1 MTDKPSLLPA
11 NVSDLERDL
20 EIALAR
26 IEDVQIPIATLW
38 DPWKCPLEVLPFL
51 AWAVSV
57 DMWRTDWPEV
67 VKRRIVASSLSVHR
81 RKGTRAAVDQALSDL
96 GVTVDLVEWFQA
108 SPPAQRGTFDVTAWA
123 NENIT
128 SEPGYLNQ
136 ALYDQ
141 LRQAVDNAKNT
152 RSHYSFKVGAKF
164 GPNGVGVANAITGL
178 AALARRDAQS
188 VQDPLE
194 SRASIGAASSFGG
207 ANLSR
212 RDAEAK
218 INAAPKPSTFGVVG
232 CVRGAAVI
240 YRQMEATA

>member
-1 MTDKPSLLPA
+1 MTDKTSLLPP

-26 IEDVQIPIATLW
+26 IEDVEIPIATLW
-38 DPWKCPLEVLPFL
+38 DPWHCPLEVLPFL
-51 AWAVSV
+51 AWALSV
-57 DMWRTDWPEV
+57 DMWRSDWPET

-81 RKGTRAAVDQALSDL
+81 KKGTRAAVDRALRDL
-96 GVTVDLVEWFQA
+96 GVTVDLVEWFEA
-108 SPPAQRGTFDVTAWA
+108 IPKAQRGTFDITAWV

-164 GPNGVGVANAITGL
+164 GPNGVGVADAITGL
-178 AALARRDAQS
+178 AALARRSADSIQE
-188 VQDPLE
+188 PLE
-194 SRASIGAASSFGG
+194 SRASVGAASSMGG
-207 ANLSR
+207 VSLSR
-212 RDAEAK
+212 RTAQAEIDAG
-218 INAAPKPSTFGVVG
+218 PRSSTVSIAGRVQ
-232 CVRGAAVI
+232 GAVVI
-240 YRQMEATA
+240 YRQMEAIA

>member
-1 MTDKPSLLPA
+1 MTDKTSLLPP

-26 IEDVQIPIATLW
+26 IEDVEIPIATLW
-38 DPWKCPLEVLPFL
+38 DPWHCPLEVLPFL
-51 AWAVSV
+51 AWALSV
-57 DMWRTDWPEV
+57 DMWRSDWPET

-81 RKGTRAAVDQALSDL
+81 KKGTRAAVDQALRDL
-96 GVTVDLVEWFQA
+96 GVTVELVEWFEA
-108 SPPAQRGTFDVTAWA
+108 VPKAQRGTFDVTAWA

-164 GPNGVGVANAITGL
+164 GPNQILAANAITGL

-188 VQDPLE
+188 VQEPLE

-218 INAAPKPSTFGVVG
+218 INAVPKPSTFGVVG

>member
-26 IEDVQIPIATLW
+26 IEDVQIPISTLW

-81 RKGTRAAVDQALSDL
+81 RKGTRAAVDQALRDL
-96 GVTVDLVEWFQA
+96 GVTVDLVEWFEV
-108 SPPAQRGTFDVTAWA
+108 SPLAQRGTFDVTAWA

-164 GPNGVGVANAITGL
+164 GPNQIGVANAITGL
-178 AALARRDAQS
+178 AAVARRDAQS
-188 VQDPLE
+188 VQEPLE
-194 SRASIGAASSFGG
+194 SHASIGAASSLGG

-218 INAAPKPSTFGVVG
+218 INAVPKPSAFGVVG

>member
-1 MTDKPSLLPA
+1 MTDKTSLLPP

-26 IEDVQIPIATLW
+26 IEDVEIPIATLW
-38 DPWKCPLEVLPFL
+38 DPWHCPLEVLPFL
-51 AWAVSV
+51 AWALSV
-57 DMWRTDWPEV
+57 DMWRSDWPET

-81 RKGTRAAVDQALSDL
+81 KKGTRAAVDRALRDL
-96 GVTVDLVEWFQA
+96 GVTVDLVEWFEA
-108 SPPAQRGTFDVTAWA
+108 IPKAQRGTFDITAWV

-164 GPNGVGVANAITGL
+164 GPNQILAANAITGL

-188 VQDPLE
+188 AQEPLE

-207 ANLSR
+207 ANISR

-218 INAAPKPSTFGVVG
+218 INAVPKPSTFGVVG